1 MPADKGPNFVLR
13 GALLALRSPEK
24 QNRRGGTGSAG
35 NFGQE
40 VDRGPSAV
48 HHAPLM
54 ALTVVVRSG
63 DLKSQA
69 TITFDAPRI
78 VIGRGDGCEIRLP
91 DPSVSHRHASIRQRG
106 SDYVVVDEGSSNGTF
121 VGPVRL
127 SPQAP
132 RVVRSGDLIRVG
144 RIWLELTTAQVL
156 PTPNQSLVT
165 KEIALALV
173 ASSLSAD
180 GELSAPRLFVTAG
193 PDIGKELLLSEFD
206 RVYGIGR
213 APNADLVLTDDD
225 ASRRHVEITRRGTQ
239 IFVRDLGSKNGAQLD
254 GIRLEPKR
262 DTAWPPHA
270 KLALGASEFAFEDPV
285 LAALS
290 EIEAGRDEQMQA
302 GDSID
307 PPNVAPS
314 EALPNGAAQA
324 PPIGTGDA
332 APIAQ
337 VPTRAAKPVK
347 KTQGFRAVD
356 AAVAVLALIV
366 IGLSILGLT
375 WLFRGN

>member
-1 MPADKGPNFVLR
+1 
-13 GALLALRSPEK
+13 
-24 QNRRGGTGSAG
+24 
-35 NFGQE
+35 
-40 VDRGPSAV
+40 
-48 HHAPLM
+48 M

-106 SDYVVVDEGSSNGTF
+106 SDYVVIDEGSSNGTF

-156 PTPNQSLVT
+156 PTQNAGLVT

-173 ASSLSAD
+173 ASSLSAE
-180 GELSAPRLFVTAG
+180 GERAAPRVYVTAG
-193 PDIGKELLLSEFD
+193 PDLGKELALPEFD
-206 RVYGIGR
+206 RAYVIGR
-213 APNADLVLTDDD
+213 LQGADLSLSDKD
-225 ASRRHVEITRRGTQ
+225 ASRRHVEVIRRGTQ
-239 IFVRDLGSKNGAQLD
+239 IFVRDLGSKNGAMLS
-254 GIRLEPKR
+254 GVRLEANR
-262 DTAWPPHA
+262 DTPWPAHA
-270 KLALGASEFAFEDPV
+270 VLALGSSEFGFEDPV
-285 LAALS
+285 LAALA
-290 EIEAGRDEQMQA
+290 EIEAGSDEQMQA
-302 GDSID
+302 DDSID
-307 PPNVAPS
+307 PPNVGPGSDGRAEPTRPAGSAPTPS
-314 EALPNGAAQA
+314 A
-324 PPIGTGDA
+324 DS

-337 VPTRAAKPVK
+337 VPTRPVTAAKRQ
-347 KTQGFRAVD
+347 QGFRAVD
-356 AAVAVLALIV
+356 GVIALVALIV
-366 IGLSILGLT
+366 IGLSVLGLV

>member
-1 MPADKGPNFVLR
+1 M
-13 GALLALRSPEK
+13 
-24 QNRRGGTGSAG
+24 

-40 VDRGPSAV
+40 VDTRPATV

-106 SDYVVVDEGSSNGTF
+106 TDYVVVDEGSSNGTF

-156 PTPNQSLVT
+156 PTPNQGLVT

-173 ASSLSAD
+173 ASSLAAG

-193 PDIGKELLLSEFD
+193 PDSGKELLLAEFD
-206 RVYGIGR
+206 HAYSIGR

-225 ASRRHVEITRRGTQ
+225 ASRRHVEVMRRGTQ
-239 IFVRDLGSKNGAQLD
+239 ILVRDLGSKNGALLSDVRLD
-254 GIRLEPKR
+254 PKR
-262 DTAWPPHA
+262 DTPWPPHA
-270 KLALGASEFAFEDPV
+270 VLSLGSSQFSFEDPV
-285 LAALS
+285 LAALA

-302 GDSID
+302 DDSID

-314 EALPNGAAQA
+314 EPLPNSPAHAHGAAQ
-324 PPIGTGDA
+324 GDA
-332 APIAQ
+332 APLSL
-337 VPTRAAKPVK
+337 VPVRAPKPAK

-356 AAVAVLALIV
+356 AVVALLALIV
-366 IGLSILGLT
+366 IGLSVLGLT
-375 WLFRGN
+375 WLFRSN

>member
-1 MPADKGPNFVLR
+1 
-13 GALLALRSPEK
+13 
-24 QNRRGGTGSAG
+24 
-35 NFGQE
+35 
-40 VDRGPSAV
+40 
-48 HHAPLM
+48 M

-106 SDYVVVDEGSSNGTF
+106 ADYVVVDEGSSNGTF

-144 RIWLELTTAQVL
+144 RIWLELTTAQVM
-156 PTPNQSLVT
+156 PTQNQSLVT

-173 ASSLSAD
+173 ASSLAAE
-180 GELSAPRLFVTAG
+180 GEPAAPRLFVTAG
-193 PDIGKELLLSEFD
+193 PDTGKELLLVEFE
-206 RVYGIGR
+206 RAYGIGR

-225 ASRRHVEITRRGTQ
+225 SSRRHVEVTRRGTQ
-239 IFVRDLGSKNGAQLD
+239 ILVRDLGSKNGATLAGVRLD
-254 GIRLEPKR
+254 PKR
-262 DTAWPPHA
+262 DTPWPA
-270 KLALGASEFAFEDPV
+270 GAVLALGSSQFSFEDPV

-290 EIEAGRDEQMQA
+290 EIEATRDEQMQA
-302 GDSID
+302 GDSIE
-307 PPNVAPS
+307 PPNAAPGEVPPS
-314 EALPNGAAQA
+314 ATQA
-324 PPIGTGDA
+324 RVTGSTDA
-332 APIAQ
+332 APV
-337 VPTRAAKPVK
+337 VPVPARAPKPAK

-356 AAVAVLALIV
+356 AVVAVLALIV
-366 IGLSILGLT
+366 LGLSILGLT
-375 WLFRGN
+375 WLFRSN

>member
-1 MPADKGPNFVLR
+1 
-13 GALLALRSPEK
+13 
-24 QNRRGGTGSAG
+24 
-35 NFGQE
+35 
-40 VDRGPSAV
+40 
-48 HHAPLM
+48 M

-78 VIGRGDGCEIRLP
+78 VIGRGEGCEIRLP

-106 SDYVVVDEGSSNGTF
+106 TDYVVVDEGSSNGTF

-156 PTPNQSLVT
+156 PTQNQGQIT
-165 KEIALALV
+165 KEIALSLV
-173 ASSLSAD
+173 ASSLAAD

-193 PDIGKELLLSEFD
+193 PDAGKELLLAEFD
-206 RVYGIGR
+206 RVYSIGR
-213 APNADLVLTDDD
+213 APNADLVLTDED

-239 IFVRDLGSKNGAQLD
+239 ILVRDLGSKNGALLSEVRLD
-254 GIRLEPKR
+254 PKR
-262 DTAWPPHA
+262 DTPWPPHA
-270 KLALGASEFAFEDPV
+270 VLALGSSQFGFEDPV
-285 LAALS
+285 LAALA

-307 PPNVAPS
+307 PPNVDPG
-314 EALPNGAAQA
+314 EALPSGPAQTHVVSA
-324 PPIGTGDA
+324 GDA
-332 APIAQ
+332 APLAE
-337 VPTRAAKPVK
+337 VPTRAPKPPK
-347 KTQGFRAVD
+347 KAHGFRAVD
-356 AAVAVLALIV
+356 GVVAVLALIV

-375 WLFRGN
+375 WLFRSN

>member
-1 MPADKGPNFVLR
+1 
-13 GALLALRSPEK
+13 
-24 QNRRGGTGSAG
+24 
-35 NFGQE
+35 
-40 VDRGPSAV
+40 
-48 HHAPLM
+48 M

-106 SDYVVVDEGSSNGTF
+106 TDYVVIDEGSSNGTF

-127 SPQAP
+127 SPQAA

-156 PTPNQSLVT
+156 PTQNPGLIT

-173 ASSLSAD
+173 ASSLAAE

-193 PDIGKELLLSEFD
+193 PDLGKELTLSEFD
-206 RVYGIGR
+206 RAYSLGR
-213 APNADLVLTDDD
+213 AQNADLPLSDSD
-225 ASRRHVEITRRGTQ
+225 ASRRHVEVIRRGTQ
-239 IFVRDLGSKNGAQLD
+239 IFVRDLGSKNGATLS
-254 GIRLEPKR
+254 GVRLEAKR
-262 DTAWPPHA
+262 DTPWPPDA
-270 KLALGASEFAFEDPV
+270 VLALGANQFGFEDPV
-285 LAALS
+285 LAALA
-290 EIEAGRDEQMQA
+290 EIEVGSDEQMQ
-302 GDSID
+302 GDDSID
-307 PPNVAPS
+307 PPNVTPS
-314 EALPNGAAQA
+314 HA
-324 PPIGTGDA
+324 PPENALRPLSEGA

-337 VPTRAAKPVK
+337 VPTRAPERTK
-347 KTQGFRAVD
+347 KTAGFRAVD
-356 AAVAVLALIV
+356 AVVALIALIV

-375 WLFRGN
+375 WLFRSN

>member
-1 MPADKGPNFVLR
+1 MDTPLGATQYARLMP
-13 GALLALRSPEK
+13 
-24 QNRRGGTGSAG
+24 
-35 NFGQE
+35 
-40 VDRGPSAV
+40 
-48 HHAPLM
+48 
-54 ALTVVVRSG
+54 LTVVVRSG

-156 PTPNQSLVT
+156 PTQNPGLVT

-193 PDIGKELLLSEFD
+193 PDLGKELALAEFD
-206 RVYGIGR
+206 RAYSVGR
-213 APNADLVLTDDD
+213 VQSADLPLTDVD
-225 ASRRHVEITRRGTQ
+225 ASRRHVEIIRRGTQ
-239 IFVRDLGSKNGAQLD
+239 IFVRDLGSKNGATLA
-254 GIRLEPKR
+254 GVRLEANR
-262 DTAWPPHA
+262 DTPWPPHA
-270 KLALGASEFAFEDPV
+270 VLALGASEFGFEDPV
-285 LAALS
+285 LAALA
-290 EIEAGRDEQMQA
+290 EIEAGSDEQMQS
-302 GDSID
+302 GDSVD
-307 PPNVAPS
+307 PPNVAP
-314 EALPNGAAQA
+314 GVAQPVVPLQAQPGSDA
-324 PPIGTGDA
+324 PL
-332 APIAQ
+332 AQ
-337 VPTRAAKPVK
+337 VPTRAPEAAKKPK
-347 KTQGFRAVD
+347 GGFRMVD
-356 AAVAVLALIV
+356 AAVALVALIV

-375 WLFRGN
+375 WLFRSQ

>member
-1 MPADKGPNFVLR
+1 
-13 GALLALRSPEK
+13 
-24 QNRRGGTGSAG
+24 
-35 NFGQE
+35 
-40 VDRGPSAV
+40 
-48 HHAPLM
+48 M

-106 SDYVVVDEGSSNGTF
+106 TDYVVIDEGSSNGTF

-156 PTPNQSLVT
+156 PTQNQGLVT

-180 GELSAPRLFVTAG
+180 GELCAPRLFVSAG
-193 PDIGKELLLSEFD
+193 PDQGRELALTEFE
-206 RVYGIGR
+206 RAYCIGR
-213 APNADLVLTDDD
+213 APNADLALSDRD
-225 ASRRHVEITRRGTQ
+225 ASRRHVEIIRRGSQ
-239 IFVRDLGSKNGAQLD
+239 VLIRDLGSKNGATLS
-254 GIRLEPKR
+254 GVRLEANR
-262 DTAWPPHA
+262 DTPWPPHA
-270 KLALGASEFAFEDPV
+270 VLALGASEFGFEDPV
-285 LAALS
+285 LAALA
-290 EIEAGRDEQMQA
+290 EIEAGGDEHMQ
-302 GDSID
+302 GDDSVD
-307 PPNVAPS
+307 PPNVAPGKPVPES
-314 EALPNGAAQA
+314 AVRPLSAG
-324 PPIGTGDA
+324 A

-337 VPTRAAKPVK
+337 VPTLAPERAKSNS
-347 KTQGFRAVD
+347 GFRAVD
-356 AAVAVLALIV
+356 AAVALVALIV

-375 WLFRGN
+375 WLFRSN